1 MARKT
6 PRTRVPVANRDLSA
20 RPKGRA
26 KTRSE
31 TATLD
36 VVGWAIVGVVVI
48 LVLFVVYFPA
58 DNYFSGKAEMARL
71 EESIAA
77 NELAKEELS
86 AEIAQYQD
94 EEFIRQEARRRLG
107 VVEPGET
114 AWRIVDPRL
123 EQTTSVTTASDD
135 EEVIPEWYEVLWDS
149 FTLDPAVQ

>member
-1 MARKT
+1 MVRKT

-20 RPKGRA
+20 RPKTRA

-36 VVGWAIVGVVVI
+36 VVGWAIIGLVVI
-48 LVLFVVYFPA
+48 LVLFVVYVPA
-58 DNYFSGKAEMARL
+58 QNYFSGKAEIARL
-71 EESIAA
+71 QEEIAA
-77 NELAKEELS
+77 NELAKEELT

-114 AWRIVDPRL
+114 AWRIIDPRL
-123 EQTTSVTTASDD
+123 EQSVNVTTASDD
-135 EEVIPEWYEVLWDS
+135 EEIIPEWYEVLWDS
-149 FTLDPAVQ
+149 LTLNPSVQ